1 MIWPSVHPGLVV
13 KSTLFISNPM
23 AATLKGLSDAVG
35 VRGNGSKGVRQNAGP
50 WSCLCYC
57 NCMKTIRKVIE
68 EDNNSTCRQLLFAM
82 MHEATKEKNASAS
95 DVCALFTALLL
106 YNSQDLLHKISFK
119 LCSTLLFSLPSCFVF
134 FFFFFLCVVVQSET
148 PSFSS
153 PPAPAPPQ
161 PPHQAEARWASGGST
176 KMTEWK
182 TTQIVQTLRS
192 ECGGKQWEWQQSG
205 NVVNNNTY

>member
-35 VRGNGSKGVRQNAGP
+35 VRGNGSKGVCQNAGP
-50 WSCLCYC
+50 CSCLCYC

-68 EDNNSTCRQLLFAM
+68 EDNNSACRQLLFAM

-119 LCSTLLFSLPSCFVF
+119 LCSTVLFSLPSCFVF
-134 FFFFFLCVVVQSET
+134 FFFFFYVLLFSLKPR
-148 PSFSS
+148 PS
-153 PPAPAPPQ
+153 PHHQ
-161 PPHQAEARWASGGST
+161 PPP
-176 KMTEWK
+176 
-182 TTQIVQTLRS
+182 LRS
-192 ECGGKQWEWQQSG
+192 HHIKQRHGGRWGGRPKWPSG
-205 NVVNNNTY
+205 KPHKLYRH

>member
-50 WSCLCYC
+50 CSCLCYC

-68 EDNNSTCRQLLFAM
+68 EDNNSACRQLLFAM

-95 DVCALFTALLL
+95 DVCALFMALLL

-119 LCSTLLFSLPSCFVF
+119 LCSTVLFSLPSCFVF
-134 FFFFFLCVVVQSET
+134 FFFFFMCCCSVWNPVLLLTTSPR
-148 PSFSS
+148 PSAATTSS
-153 PPAPAPPQ
+153 
-161 PPHQAEARWASGGST
+161 RGTVGVGGVDQNDRVENHT
-176 KMTEWK
+176 NCTDIKIRMWRK
-182 TTQIVQTLRS
+182 TMRMAAV
-192 ECGGKQWEWQQSG
+192 GKRCKQ
-205 NVVNNNTY
+205 